1 MAAASGPAKI
11 GRRWHY
17 LGMIR
22 PGRALVSVLASLALA
37 LAAGER
43 ELEACDSTGCL
54 MVTRSAGGLLPRK
67 AFRLDFSY
75 RSTDDSVMLSGSDS
89 TSLVIRPKIDFEDQ
103 IVKPG
108 FHQDLGG
115 TSRFLQLDLAYG
127 LTGHTTLVASAPIFS
142 QRSYE
147 VGHLFVLTE
156 NYKTTGIGDTLVA
169 VRHALVADPSFSLVA
184 SAGLELPTGDYRL
197 VASTGLYDVGILD
210 PMLQPGSGSWDVLL
224 SAQGTKRLT
233 TGGLDMTGAF
243 SYQINTT
250 NPLDYSFGD
259 DAIASLGA
267 SFPFGSRVRG
277 SLQAKW
283 AHRGRSAYKGEGVS
297 STGGDV
303 LYAIPGLSVTATSR
317 MSVYLYM
324 LVPTYRYVN
333 ETQLAPRLSVV
344 VGIGRTF

>member
-1 MAAASGPAKI
+1 MDRRRAQLLVAALLFAGA
-11 GRRWHY
+11 GRDT
-17 LGMIR
+17 
-22 PGRALVSVLASLALA
+22 A
-37 LAAGER
+37 
-43 ELEACDSTGCL
+43 ACDSTGCL

-75 RSTDDSVMLSGSDS
+75 RSTDDSAMLNGSDS
-89 TSLVIRPKIDFEDQ
+89 TNLVIRPKIDFEDG
-103 IVKPG
+103 IVRPG

-127 LTGHTTLVASAPIFS
+127 LTGHTTLVASAPLFTH
-142 QRSYE
+142 RSYE
-147 VGHLFVLTE
+147 VGHLFTLTE

-169 VRHALVADPSFSLVA
+169 VRHALIAEPSLSVVA
-184 SAGLELPTGDYRL
+184 SAGLEMPTGDYRL
-197 VASTGLYDVGILD
+197 VASTGLFDVGVLD

-224 SAQGTKRLT
+224 SAQASKRLT
-233 TGGLDMTGAF
+233 ASGVDLTGAF

-250 NPLDYSFGD
+250 NPLDYGFGD

-267 SFPFGSRVRG
+267 SYAFGSRVRG

-283 AHRGRSAYKGEGVS
+283 AHKGRSDYRGEGVA
-297 STGGDV
+297 STGGDI
-303 LYAIPGLSVTATSR
+303 LYAIPGLSVSAVSR
-317 MSVYLYM
+317 LSLYVYM

-344 VGIGRTF
+344 IGMSRQF

>member
-1 MAAASGPAKI
+1 MGGRMHRTRAQLLLAVLVFLVPGAFRDAA
-11 GRRWHY
+11 
-17 LGMIR
+17 
-22 PGRALVSVLASLALA
+22 
-37 LAAGER
+37 
-43 ELEACDSTGCL
+43 ACDSTGCL

-75 RSTDDSVMLSGSDS
+75 RSTDDSTMLNGSDS
-89 TSLVIRPKIDFEDQ
+89 TNLVIRPKIDFEDG
-103 IVKPG
+103 IVRPG
-108 FHQDLGG
+108 YHQDLGG

-127 LTGHTTLVASAPIFS
+127 VTGHTTLVASAPLFTH
-142 QRSYE
+142 RSYE
-147 VGHLFVLTE
+147 IGHLFTLTE

-169 VRHALVADPSFSLVA
+169 VRHALVAEPSFSLVA
-184 SAGLELPTGDYRL
+184 SAGVEMPTGDYRL
-197 VASTGLYDVGILD
+197 VASTGLFDVGVLD

-224 SAQGTKRLT
+224 SAQGSKRLT

-267 SFPFGSRVRG
+267 SYPFGSRVKG

-283 AHRGRSAYKGEGVS
+283 AHKGRSAYQGEGVD
-297 STGGDV
+297 STGGDI
-303 LYAIPGLSVTATSR
+303 LYAIPGLSVAAASR
-317 MSVYLYM
+317 FSVYVYM

-344 VGIGRTF
+344 IGMSRQF